1 MLVVAGDKDFHPFFL
16 ERRDWRADAYRLRP
30 APKTLLTVF
39 GAEHLYGGI
48 SGYDAKETTDEDPQ
62 RLADMQR
69 LSWAYLRSA
78 LYPQDSAW
86 PAVVEE
92 LAKAERPVAAVE
104 SK

>member
-1 MLVVAGDKDFHPFFL
+1 M
-16 ERRDWRADAYRLRP
+16 
-30 APKTLLTVF
+30 F

-48 SGYDAKETTDEDPQ
+48 SGYDAKEATDEDPQ

-78 LYPQDSAW
+78 LDPRDSAW
-86 PAVVEE
+86 PVVVEE
-92 LAKAERPVAAVE
+92 LATADKPAAAVR